1 MKTNNSIE
9 IIKKHYSQILG
20 VCLLFLCSSITAQVT
35 TQIDTTAI
43 KIGEEL
49 RIQFEIE
56 ADSTDLVVF
65 PDQQTFLPLE
75 VIESYET
82 DTSYTNSKIK
92 YRKEYGLTQFDS
104 GSYTI
109 PRQKI
114 IFNNKFYLSDSIQVE
129 VRDVVVDT
137 TKQKMFDIKPV
148 VAIEKPPF
156 EISRILYWLIPLL
169 LIAGAIWYFLR
180 RKKKKAE
187 AQKQLPPYEEAL
199 EALQALDSSEFLIQ
213 NKSKEYYS
221 LLTEIV
227 KRYLDR
233 EVDDAALESTTDEL
247 IERLQTLKKSG
258 DFDFEV
264 GDIKQLDAILKR
276 ADLVKFAKMQQ
287 ASGQAEADRNAVE
300 QIINHTHEAIPEPT
314 EEELL
319 QDALYRE
326 ALQKKKL
333 RRKIVL
339 AGSSI
344 LLLLVL
350 AGALFSSLY
359 GFGTLKDTLFGNSL
373 KDSLEGRWYK
383 SEYGA
388 PGLVIE
394 TPDILVRQEV
404 AIQPDTQSAIESA
417 SVFQSG
423 AIGDEM
429 YIGLSVTK
437 LREQAPQTQ
446 GVPPQEPQ
454 EEQNI
459 DLDAALESALALIE
473 EGGALNLVVKRESFS
488 SEEGLKGLKA
498 FGDFNLKLS
507 NGNISEDK
515 MAYEMLVF
523 DQENAIQMI
532 TIVFERDAEYAN
544 QIKERIIN
552 SIEVPI
558 SKQAQNKPSKN
569 AK

>member
-1 MKTNNSIE
+1 M
-9 IIKKHYSQILG
+9 
-20 VCLLFLCSSITAQVT
+20 LLLLCFSVNAQVT
-35 TQIDTTAI
+35 TQIDTTSI

-56 ADSTDLVVF
+56 ADTTDLIVF

-75 VIESYET
+75 VIESYKT
-82 DTSYTNSKIK
+82 DTTYANQKIK
-92 YRKEYGLTQFDS
+92 YRKQYGLTQFDS

-114 IFNNKFYLSDSIQVE
+114 IFNNKFYLSDSIKVE
-129 VRDVVVDT
+129 VRDVAVDT
-137 TKQKMFDIKPV
+137 TLQKMFDIKPEVV
-148 VAIEKPPF
+148 VAKPPF
-156 EISRILYWLIPLL
+156 ELPTWLYMILGLILMAL
-169 LIAGAIWYFLR
+169 VIWYFLR
-180 RKKKKAE
+180 RKKKKEAAE
-187 AQKQLPPYEEAL
+187 KQLPPYEEAIV
-199 EALQALDSSEFLIQ
+199 ALQALDKSEYLLQ

-233 EVDDAALESTTDEL
+233 EVDDAALESTTEEL
-247 IERLQTLKKSG
+247 IDRLRELKKSG
-258 DFDFEV
+258 SFDFEK
-264 GDIKQLDAILKR
+264 GDIKGLEAILKR

-287 ASGQAEADRNAVE
+287 ASGQLEADRNAVE
-300 QIINHTHEAIPEPT
+300 EIINHTHEAIPEPT

-326 ALQKKKL
+326 ALQKKKF
-333 RRKIVL
+333 RRKIALV
-339 AGSSI
+339 GSSFI
-344 LLLLVL
+344 LLLVM
-350 AGALFSSLY
+350 AGAIFSSLY

-373 KDSLEGRWYK
+373 KDALEGRWYK

-394 TPDILVRQEV
+394 TPEILVRQEDT
-404 AIQPDTQSAIESA
+404 IQPEVQGTIA
-417 SVFQSG
+417 SSSMFQFG
-423 AIGDEM
+423 TIGDEL
-429 YIGLSVTK
+429 YVGLSVTRLK
-437 LREQAPQTQ
+437 EQAPVTQ
-446 GVPPQEPQ
+446 GLPGTQPQAVQGEPQ
-454 EEQNI
+454 KI
-459 DLDAALESALALIE
+459 DLDAAIESGLELIE
-473 EGGALNLVVKRESFS
+473 VGGALNMVVKRESFS

-498 FGDFNLKLS
+498 HGDFNLKLA
-507 NGNISEDK
+507 NGDISEEK

-523 DQENAIQMI
+523 DQDNAVQMV
-532 TIVFERDAEYAN
+532 TVVFERDAEYGN

-558 SKQAQNKPSKN
+558 SREAQAKAQNQKQQN